1 MVYISDNPHEICQSL
16 ATFIFHRFT
25 CKVTKKS
32 TTNGQESVITHLLLN
47 VNDHKKQT
55 LKTKDELPAG
65 LLAAR
70 CMR

>member
-25 CKVTKKS
+25 RKVTKKS
-32 TTNGQESVITHLLLN
+32 TTLRPRVGDNLPA
-47 VNDHKKQT
+47 VNDYKKLT
-55 LKTKDELPAG
+55 LKTKDELAG
-65 LLAAR
+65 WLAAS